1 MSFPDDSPVKNLQ
14 EMQEMLVQSLFWED
28 TLEKKMATHSSTEKL
43 VGYSPGSRKDS
54 DMT

>member
-1 MSFPDDSPVKNLQ
+1 MQEIQ
-14 EMQEMLVQSLFWED
+14 EMWAQSLHWED

-43 VGYSPGSRKDS
+43 VGYSPWSHKDS